1 MTEYR
6 FIYWDANVF
15 LSYLNNDKERIPII
29 EAILEAVESSKTD
42 RIVTSVI
49 SKVEVAWVAQD
60 NVKRVLS
67 KEEEKRIDDMW
78 ENEETFEM
86 IDFNNEIAL
95 IARKLMREGLSRG
108 WKLRTNDAIH
118 LASAQWVGATELQTY
133 DLKDF
138 QKFSQL
144 AGMEIKE
151 PHTIQPKL
159 F

>member
-1 MTEYR
+1 MHEFQY
-6 FIYWDANVF
+6 IYWDANVF
-15 LSYLNNDKERIPII
+15 ISYLNNDKDRIPVL

-49 SKVEVAWVAQD
+49 SKVEVAWVAQEKLNRILTVD
-60 NVKRVLS
+60 
-67 KEEEKRIDDMW
+67 EEKRIDEMW
-78 ENEETFEM
+78 ENDQIFEM
-86 IDFNNEIAL
+86 VEFNNEIAL
-95 IARKLMREGLSRG
+95 TARKIIREGLSQG

-118 LASAQWVGATELQTY
+118 LASAHWVGAVELQTY

-138 QKFSQL
+138 EKFSL
-144 AGMEIKE
+144 LIGLSIKE